1 MSTVS
6 ELADRLLAHAQAQ
19 HPDIE
24 EWSLHIAET
33 TSLLLPRHAHEL
45 HRIIDGKDIQ
55 YRGHVYRDMLAW
67 VHPTIPENLLVI
79 TTPHA
84 EHTYYGNLD
93 NGTISTQKPHHGSR
107 RPR

>member
-19 HPDIE
+19 HPDIK
-24 EWSLHIAET
+24 EWRLHIAET
-33 TSLLLPRHAHEL
+33 TSLLLPRHAQEL
-45 HRIIDGKDIQ
+45 ERTINGRTV
-55 YRGHVYRDMLAW
+55 YYSGHIYGDMLAW
-67 VHPTIPENLLVI
+67 VHPAIPENLLVI

-93 NGTISTQKPHHGSR
+93 NGTISTQKPHHEYR